1 MNWKSFIPNGITLG
15 NLLCG
20 VSSIYAVSQ
29 GNLIWASYFILI
41 AAFLDFFD
49 GLAARALK
57 VSGPLGTQLDSLA
70 DVISFGL
77 APAFIAAHL
86 AGAYTTN
93 ITENILVY
101 LPFLMAPFAAYR
113 LAKFNIDTEQGSSF
127 KGLPTPANA
136 LFWLSI
142 PLIITYGGTESF
154 LGSAILSFSKSPKLI
169 AIASLILGVL
179 MVSKIPLLALKF
191 KSFSWSENKWIY
203 MLVISGLVLLALFQ
217 LAAIPIILLLYLI
230 FSSIHFYQS

>member
-1 MNWKSFIPNGITLG
+1 
-15 NLLCG
+15 
-20 VSSIYAVSQ
+20 
-29 GNLIWASYFILI
+29 
-41 AAFLDFFD
+41 
-49 GLAARALK
+49 
-57 VSGPLGTQLDSLA
+57 
-70 DVISFGL
+70 
-77 APAFIAAHL
+77 
-86 AGAYTTN
+86 
-93 ITENILVY
+93 
-101 LPFLMAPFAAYR
+101 

-154 LGSAILSFSKSPKLI
+154 LESAILSFSKSPKLI

-179 MVSKIPLLALKF
+179 MVSNIPLLALKF